1 MSLSLKLEE
10 FFNGKINKEGL
21 LCRREIE
28 YSSYEHIADIVN
40 DSEDKSDS
48 YRYKGIDANKFSTQF
63 SHLRP
68 VYHIGYYRRHLNNQT
83 SLTIHNTGLLTFGMF
98 QMSYPVLSAK
108 FKTVSGEVFNPHT
121 KIRKFV
127 NNTAYVYP
135 TKL

>member
-48 YRYKGIDANKFSTQF
+48 YQYRGIDANKFSTQF

-83 SLTIHNTGLLTFGMF
+83 SLTIHNRCHTLFSQQNLKLYREKCLTLIQKLESLLIIQHMF
-98 QMSYPVLSAK
+98 TLL
-108 FKTVSGEVFNPHT
+108 N
-121 KIRKFV
+121 
-127 NNTAYVYP
+127 
-135 TKL
+135 